1 MRVGTVKD
9 IAAAHNI
16 SRQAVQSWR
25 KRHRDFPAPM
35 TGHIYNL
42 NRVDSFARRHRL
54 GIYQDTP

>member
-1 MRVGTVKD
+1 MKD

-42 NRVDSFARRHRL
+42 SRVDSFARRHRL